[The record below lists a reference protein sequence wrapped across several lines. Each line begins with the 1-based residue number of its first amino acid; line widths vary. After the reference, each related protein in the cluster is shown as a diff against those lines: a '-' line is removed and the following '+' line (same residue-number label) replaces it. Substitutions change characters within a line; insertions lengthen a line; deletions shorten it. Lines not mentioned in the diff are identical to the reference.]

1 MISSQFMILE
11 IFSLACQGIGPSSRS
26 HRLAL
31 EKFFIERFSLLLCVI
46 SSQFMILDARSIFSL
61 AYQGE
66 GPSSRS
72 HRLALEERC

>member
-1 MISSQFMILE
+1 MILE
-11 IFSLACQGIGPSSRS
+11 IFSLAYQGVGPSSRS

-31 EKFFIERFSLLLCVI
+31 EEIFIDRLSLLLCVI

>member
-1 MISSQFMILE
+1 
-11 IFSLACQGIGPSSRS
+11 
-26 HRLAL
+26 
-31 EKFFIERFSLLLCVI
+31 VI